1 MKEKV
6 SFVDRVGNFSNKI
19 AQPLLKIANIPAIDS
34 IQRGLIQTMP
44 IIIVGSIFLILY
56 VLGSPSVGD
65 SGKALLPFLEP
76 YANKLAVM
84 NSLTI
89 GFLALYASVTI
100 TMNYAEKLG
109 IDMKTAAV
117 LGLATFV
124 IVNLDGTN
132 ADGFINPASFG
143 ATGLIVSIIVAL
155 VSTKI
160 YKLFID
166 KNIVIRLPDSVPPS
180 IGNAFSSLI
189 PFLVIFSIAWGIR
202 TLLEFDTV
210 SWLMGLLTPIF
221 SAADNMGTYVL
232 RQGIVNLL
240 WSVGLHGD
248 NMFAVPI
255 FNPFEIMWT
264 ADNAAA
270 MASGVSSTALPHI
283 MTYSGIDRL
292 TNWTA
297 CAWPLIVLMITS
309 KVKYLKTLGWACLP
323 PAIFTIVEP
332 LIFGLPLALNP
343 FLIIPYLLTAIVA
356 AIVSY
361 GAFALGLVGRFYA
374 TMPWATPPFLL
385 GPIGTGDWRTIILVI
400 VVFFIGLIIYY
411 PFFKQFEKNE
421 LEKENAKLVEE

>member
-143 ATGLIVSIIVAL
+143 AT
-155 VSTKI
+155 K
-160 YKLFID
+160 
-166 KNIVIRLPDSVPPS
+166 
-180 IGNAFSSLI
+180 
-189 PFLVIFSIAWGIR
+189 
-202 TLLEFDTV
+202 
-210 SWLMGLLTPIF
+210 
-221 SAADNMGTYVL
+221 
-232 RQGIVNLL
+232 
-240 WSVGLHGD
+240 
-248 NMFAVPI
+248 
-255 FNPFEIMWT
+255 
-264 ADNAAA
+264 
-270 MASGVSSTALPHI
+270 
-283 MTYSGIDRL
+283 
-292 TNWTA
+292 
-297 CAWPLIVLMITS
+297 
-309 KVKYLKTLGWACLP
+309 
-323 PAIFTIVEP
+323 
-332 LIFGLPLALNP
+332 
-343 FLIIPYLLTAIVA
+343 
-356 AIVSY
+356 
-361 GAFALGLVGRFYA
+361 
-374 TMPWATPPFLL
+374 
-385 GPIGTGDWRTIILVI
+385 
-400 VVFFIGLIIYY
+400 
-411 PFFKQFEKNE
+411 
-421 LEKENAKLVEE
+421 